1 MKKVTLVL
9 AVTIGITCL
18 MSFTNSQYEKE
29 TNLSALNIQNQK
41 SVKAYVQTYNG
52 WISGFVFITDGY
64 VTKCQFPN
72 REKYPTPYIS
82 RKSKPF
88 GLNPNNP
95 LAIKYNYTHYIDIGA
110 YGRAY
115 FTMN

>member
-1 MKKVTLVL
+1 MKKIILVL
-9 AVTIGITCL
+9 AVIIGITCL
-18 MSFTNSQYEKE
+18 MSFTNSHYEKE
-29 TNLSALNIQNQK
+29 RDLSALNIQNQK
-41 SVKAYVQTYNG
+41 SIKAYVQTNDG

-72 REKYPTPYIS
+72 RHRLQTPAIQT
-82 RKSKPF
+82 KSKPF

-95 LAIKYNYTHYIDIGA
+95 LAIKYNYTHYIDIGG
-110 YGRAY
+110 YGKAC

>member
-18 MSFTNSQYEKE
+18 MSFTNSRYEKE
-29 TNLSALNIQNQK
+29 TNLSALNIENQK
-41 SVKAYVQTYNG
+41 RVRAYVKTNNG
-52 WISGFVFITDGY
+52 WISGSVTITDGY
-64 VTKCQFPN
+64 VTDCKFPN
-72 REKYPTPYIS
+72 RHRLQTATIIS
-82 RKSKPF
+82 KSKPF

-95 LAIKYNYTHYIDIGA
+95 LAIKYNYTHYVDIGG